1 VLPDPLHVGPGS
13 ALRVHYNRRIRR
25 TPDGLTCEVV
35 EAASS

>member
-1 VLPDPLHVGPGS
+1 
-13 ALRVHYNRRIRR
+13 VHYNRRIKR